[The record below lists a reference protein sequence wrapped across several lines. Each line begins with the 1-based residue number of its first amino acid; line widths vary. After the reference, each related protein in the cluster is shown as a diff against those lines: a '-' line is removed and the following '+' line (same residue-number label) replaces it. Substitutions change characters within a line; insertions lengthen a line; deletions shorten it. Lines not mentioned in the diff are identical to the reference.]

1 MDCQPAD
8 HGIHPI
14 ATVFPGYRDG
24 YWKPAQKANHGKWAV
39 NKYHRTLRGLLV
51 GCDKE
56 TAGQIGQA
64 LEEEGM
70 TFSWTE
76 TPPGDLNTAMHVPC
90 SLFVV
95 DFVMPSNVKGQQ
107 LLQKFLQNMPDI
119 PTLFLVADKE
129 PSTIVTALEAG
140 ADDVLAKPFAGQELA
155 ARVRAL
161 LRRRFGFQSKK
172 GDEIV
177 CGELRLDPVKRRAW
191 RASTEIS
198 LTRWEHALLKY
209 FMLHPNVALSRSQI
223 RKDVWRT
230 EQRTFANTIDVYV
243 THLRKKLEVL
253 PNCSR
258 IIETVRGVGYMLKA
272 DEHRAG

>member
-1 MDCQPAD
+1 M
-8 HGIHPI
+8 
-14 ATVFPGYRDG
+14 
-24 YWKPAQKANHGKWAV
+24 

-76 TPPGDLNTAMHVPC
+76 IPPEGLSIAMRAPFSLLVADL
-90 SLFVV
+90 
-95 DFVMPSNVKGQQ
+95 VMFDKDCQQ
-107 LLQKFLQNMPDI
+107 LILKLQQNNPDI
-119 PTLFLVADKE
+119 PALFLVADKE

-140 ADDVLAKPFAGQELA
+140 ADDVLAKAFAGPELA

-161 LRRRFGFQSKK
+161 LRRRFGFQNKK

-177 CGELRLDPVKRRAW
+177 FGELRLDPVKRRAW

-230 EQRTFANTIDVYV
+230 EQGTFANTIDVYV
-243 THLRKKLEVL
+243 THLRKKLEVP

-272 DEHRAG
+272 DEHGTNEL

>member
-1 MDCQPAD
+1 M
-8 HGIHPI
+8 
-14 ATVFPGYRDG
+14 
-24 YWKPAQKANHGKWAV
+24 K
-39 NKYHRTLRGLLV
+39 KYHRQIQGLLV
-51 GCDKE
+51 GCKEE
-56 TAGQIGQA
+56 TADQIFQA
-64 LEEEGM
+64 LEKEGL
-70 TFSWTE
+70 TFSWTKV
-76 TPPGDLNTAMHVPC
+76 PPEDLSTAMLAPFYLLVAD
-90 SLFVV
+90 L
-95 DFVMPSNVKGQQ
+95 VMLDKDCQQ
-107 LLQKFLQNMPDI
+107 LILKLQQNNPDI
-119 PTLFLVADKE
+119 PSLFLVADKE

-140 ADDVLAKPFAGQELA
+140 ADDVLAKPFAGPELA